1 MFRPLIVTVTA
12 FEKLAALT
20 KKLAA
25 ETKSFKHKILGI
37 KKLLTKIENYIYT
50 YIRI

>member
-1 MFRPLIVTVTA
+1 MFWPLFVTVTA

-25 ETKSFKHKILGI
+25 ETKSDFITTFFLDWPSKKVFKHKILGI
-37 KKLLTKIENYIYT
+37 K
-50 YIRI
+50 